1 MLYVINLITI
11 CSLSLVLCVSRRV
24 AISMVVLC
32 VYVCQFTYCFAF
44 DYSAVFIYNIM
55 TVFAVCMLGGWEQSA
70 RGVCYIFLIR
80 LVFDAMTM
88 MLCCGWVQ
96 FCWRV
101 FAIFCIYLLIY
112 VKCISL
118 VRNSG

>member
-11 CSLSLVLCVSRRV
+11 FSLSLVLCVSRRV

-70 RGVCYIFLIR
+70 RGMLYIFDTIGFRCDDDDVVL
-80 LVFDAMTM
+80 
-88 MLCCGWVQ
+88 WVG
-96 FCWRV
+96 
-101 FAIFCIYLLIY
+101 AIFVGEYLLYFYIF
-112 VKCISL
+112 VNIC
-118 VRNSG
+118 